1 MVKEHNLLQTLTRV
15 NRPYKAMK
23 FGHVVDFANIEE
35 EYSKTNK
42 DYQEELEKEVGQ
54 ENTSSMDKL
63 FLKSFLGNSIWW
75 MTLPL
80 SESSIKV

>member
-1 MVKEHNLLQTLTRV
+1 MQTLARV

-42 DYQEELEKEVGQ
+42 DYQEELEKDVGQ

-63 FLKSFLGNSIWW
+63 FVTIEEAMKMLQMQKL
-75 MTLPL
+75 L
-80 SESSIKV
+80 